1 MGIPCSKAPKD
12 FLLGHFAC
20 GVCRL
25 PILDLVLHPLGA
37 IPAQLLDDRAG
48 VGQVAMESQKI
59 NTVPQRENGGFLVQL
74 KAVTVHEHP
83 HIPENALQF
92 PLVRTDDVEIIH
104 VSAIV
109 FDAVLFFDDV
119 VELVQKHE
127 GEKLARLVAQ
137 RQAILH
143 HVDVDAKQLIDT
155 RVNAALVQH
164 GLELAF

>member
-1 MGIPCSKAPKD
+1 MLLLVDAAALPRPPSVTRKFVRVDFSMDRDFALKQFFELVRVLPAQRISIAVGGMGIPRIKAQQD
-12 FLLGHFAC
+12 FLLGRFAC

-74 KAVTVHEHP
+74 KAVTFHKRP

-92 PLVRTDDVEIIH
+92 PLVRTDDIEIVH
-104 VSAIV
+104 VC
-109 FDAVLFFDDV
+109 
-119 VELVQKHE
+119 H
-127 GEKLARLVAQ
+127 
-137 RQAILH
+137 
-143 HVDVDAKQLIDT
+143 
-155 RVNAALVQH
+155 
-164 GLELAF
+164 

>member
-1 MGIPCSKAPKD
+1 MGCMGIPCSKAPKD

-59 NTVPQRENGGFLVQL
+59 NTVPQREDGGFLVQL
-74 KAVTVHEHP
+74 KAVTVHERP

-119 VELVQKHE
+119 VELVQNMRAKSW
-127 GEKLARLVAQ
+127 LVW
-137 RQAILH
+137 
-143 HVDVDAKQLIDT
+143 
-155 RVNAALVQH
+155 
-164 GLELAF
+164 